1 MTASRSYALTRSQDD
16 VGDQL
21 PSRLPIATR
30 QYESPIRTRPAHS
43 LARAQSEL
51 SHTLP
56 LSHENLA
63 KATLERQAGPTARDR
78 RGSGTSE
85 LSDLVDLVHLAS
97 LASAEDLAPFMRNLS
112 VREQAQPRQPQRSRT
127 IDTSVHTGLSGPA
140 SRLMNDGPSGKHD
153 APPSAYVQTG
163 VVQQI
168 RLPTRSNTMSGSVPS
183 ASPVMSA
190 SSLVSPPVSASS
202 RLSGDNAGEKRSRG
216 RLNRSSSIVG
226 GTVVSPAR
234 RQLRTQAHIMGVHA
248 GSSSGMLQM
257 QAVSEV

>member
-1 MTASRSYALTRSQDD
+1 MPRPQDEAR
-16 VGDQL
+16 DQL

-30 QYESPIRTRPAHS
+30 QYESPIRTRPTHS
-43 LARAQSEL
+43 LARAQPDR

-56 LSHENLA
+56 LSHENVA
-63 KATLERQAGPTARDR
+63 KATLERQAGPTAKQR

-97 LASAEDLAPFMRNLS
+97 LASAEDLAPFMLNLS
-112 VREQAQPRQPQRSRT
+112 VYESAQPGQRQRSRT

-140 SRLMNDGPSGKHD
+140 SRLMNDGPSGKHVA
-153 APPSAYVQTG
+153 APSGYVQTG
-163 VVQQI
+163 VAQQI
-168 RLPTRSNTMSGSVPS
+168 RLPMRSNTISGSVPS

-190 SSLVSPPVSASS
+190 SSIVSPPVSASS

-234 RQLRTQAHIMGVHA
+234 RQLRTQAHIVGVHA